1 MGRTPDMFFRPIP
14 SGPTTWRSTP
24 RKTGGAD
31 LLGNRLVIIVPAEST
46 LKLRTPRDLAA
57 ETVKH
62 LAVGDPASVPVGK
75 YAKRAMEKLG
85 LWDQLKSKIVAG
97 ADVRQALAYVET
109 GEAEAGIVYATDAAI
124 SRKVKAA
131 CDISEK
137 LTGPVRYPLVLF
149 DPRSR
154 PRGGRVVLPLP
165 GLSGGRQGVRE
176 AWLLCPSGRPRRETL
191 MLTVEE
197 STALRLSLQVAV
209 CATLAGMPFAIAAGY
224 VLARWKIPGK
234 WLFGTALNL
243 PLVLPPVVVG
253 YLLLTAFAPRGP
265 LGGACSHGSA

>member
-1 MGRTPDMFFRPIP
+1 MKRSVVTNLAGLILLLGGLAGCGGKTVAKPREAVLVFAAASATDAMDDIKSRFQQA
-14 SGPTTWRSTP
+14 SGIDVHTNYAASSTLAQQIVH
-24 RKTGGAD
+24 GADADIFLSADSQWADYVAKHAAENRRRD

-109 GEAEAGIVYATDAAI
+109 GAAEAGIVYATDAAI

-137 LTGPVRYPLVLF
+137 LTGPVRYPLVLLTH
-149 DPRSR
+149 
-154 PRGGRVVLPLP
+154 GAGREAAESFYRYLASPEAAKVFEKHGFFVLPADP
-165 GLSGGRQGVRE
+165 D
-176 AWLLCPSGRPRRETL
+176 AKP
-191 MLTVEE
+191 
-197 STALRLSLQVAV
+197 
-209 CATLAGMPFAIAAGY
+209 
-224 VLARWKIPGK
+224 
-234 WLFGTALNL
+234 
-243 PLVLPPVVVG
+243 
-253 YLLLTAFAPRGP
+253 
-265 LGGACSHGSA
+265 